1 MKITKRQLKRV
12 IREQLLNE
20 AYSSDQNL
28 SDDELDDL
36 VAELQQIPGVRKG
49 KWGSRKGLTVEFL
62 ARKAKDDW
70 MDSDGYHMDYDPE
83 TQAII
88 DAVEARIKPDGWYY
102 KEGGTLKFVDDMTT
116 IERIDYF
123 WSDGA

>member
-1 MKITKRQLKRV
+1 MRITKRQLRK
-12 IREQLLNE
+12 IIKEQFLNE
-20 AYSSDQNL
+20 RSYSSDQNL

-36 VAELQQIPGVRKG
+36 VAELQQNPGVRKV
-49 KWGSRKGLTVEFL
+49 KWGPRKGLTVEFL

-70 MDSDGYHMDYDPE
+70 VDSDGYHMDYDPE

-116 IERIDYF
+116 IERLDYF
-123 WSDGA
+123 WSEG

>member
-1 MKITKRQLKRV
+1 MRGMPVKLTRKTLRKL
-12 IREQLLNE
+12 IREQFLNE
-20 AYSSDQNL
+20 RTYSSDQNL

-36 VAELQQIPGVRKG
+36 VAELQQIPGVRKV
-49 KWGSRKGLTVEFL
+49 KWGPRLGLTVEIL
-62 ARKAKDDW
+62 ARFE
-70 MDSDGYHMDYDPE
+70 MSDKMDYDAE
-83 TQAII
+83 TQAVQ

-123 WSDGA
+123 WSEK

>member
-1 MKITKRQLKRV
+1 MKITKRQLRKL
-12 IREQLLNE
+12 IREQFLNE
-20 AYSSDQNL
+20 RSYSSDQNL

-36 VAELQQIPGVRKG
+36 VAELQQIPGVRKV
-49 KWGSRKGLTVEFL
+49 KWGPRVGLTVEFL

-70 MDSDGYHMDYDPE
+70 VDSDGYHMDYDPE
-83 TQAII
+83 TQAVI

-123 WSDGA
+123 WSEE

>member
-1 MKITKRQLKRV
+1 MKITKRQLRK
-12 IREQLLNE
+12 IIKEELLNE

-36 VAELQQIPGVRKG
+36 VAELQQVPGVRKV
-49 KWGSRKGLTVEFL
+49 KWGPHTGLTVEFL

-70 MDSDGYHMDYDPE
+70 VDSDGYHMDYDPE

-116 IERIDYF
+116 IEQIDYF
-123 WSDGA
+123 WSEK